1 MTLVCYSASAPTS
14 SFEEAKDSA
23 RNDRQIFLSP
33 SSPDT
38 VRGVTQVNPRSIL
51 SEKDLSEARSKP
63 ASEASILLEKDGV
76 FYSHSDIDTP
86 EELTDH
92 IFKKSQASLHAPN
105 TGFSSSQG
113 SADPRPSFYSSPTQP
128 TRINGRYP
136 SSFDNQFVG
145 PQNVPLTYFAAQP
158 FASGHLLA
166 VSQQPLSPEYQPFS
180 PEYQPFSPEY
190 QPFSPEY
197 QPFSSEYHPFSPTYH
212 PFAFQQP
219 GFPSPSQPF
228 TLSQSPFSSQQQSA
242 FVQQPLAFAL
252 HPFAVSQ
259 PISPTQYSR
268 PIATSVIS
276 YPSTLR

>member
-33 SSPDT
+33 NSPDT

-76 FYSHSDIDTP
+76 FYSHTDIDTP

-113 SADPRPSFYSSPTQP
+113 SADPRPSFYSSPTQA
-128 TRINGRYP
+128 TRINARYP

-180 PEYQPFSPEY
+180 PEYQPFFPEY
-190 QPFSPEY
+190 QPFSR
-197 QPFSSEYHPFSPTYH
+197 TYH

-252 HPFAVSQ
+252 HPFGVSQ